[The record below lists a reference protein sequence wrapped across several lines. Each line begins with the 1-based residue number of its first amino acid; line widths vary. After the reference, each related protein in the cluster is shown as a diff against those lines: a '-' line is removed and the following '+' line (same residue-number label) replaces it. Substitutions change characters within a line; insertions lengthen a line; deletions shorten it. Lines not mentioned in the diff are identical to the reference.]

1 MAHQFSAIMFT
12 DGVKAAQ
19 AEFGSREK
27 QAVFSE
33 RAPVNDAL
41 TAREA
46 AFIAQRDTFY
56 MATVNTDG
64 WPYVQHRGGPPGF
77 LRVLGPRQ
85 LAYADFR
92 GNTQLV
98 SMGNSRNNNRVS
110 LILMDYPN
118 RRRLKILGHLRYED
132 ARDCLPEQL
141 AAVALDEKESR
152 FPSFAFGENRLR
164 STACNQRT
172 PPLVPLASLD
182 SPNRGRRVAFGSY
195 KARIERIVHIDLVA
209 FDWNCPQH
217 ITRRYT
223 PEEFAALAEAANV
236 SHSR

>member
-141 AAVALDEKESR
+141 AAVALDGLRRKPAALDGMQSAHAPSGAAR
-152 FPSFAFGENRLR
+152 FARLTQPGAAGRLR
-164 STACNQRT
+164 LLQGADRT
-172 PPLVPLASLD
+172 D
-182 SPNRGRRVAFGSY
+182 R
-195 KARIERIVHIDLVA
+195 
-209 FDWNCPQH
+209 
-217 ITRRYT
+217 
-223 PEEFAALAEAANV
+223 
-236 SHSR
+236 SHRSGGV